1 VVLLKK
7 LTAMYYGE
15 KIKMIR
21 ELRNFSQEYVADKLR
36 IKQNSYSKI
45 ENNQTK
51 LTAEMLQ
58 KTASLFGVSPMDII
72 NQQPA
77 IVNMQPNQGTQ
88 HAIGYIETFVST
100 QKELYEKFVAS
111 KDTEIS
117 RLSKRIE
124 DLMKLLE
131 KK

>member
-1 VVLLKK
+1 
-7 LTAMYYGE
+7 MYGE

-21 ELRNFSQEYVADKLR
+21 EVRNLSQEFVADKLG

-58 KTASLFGVSPMDII
+58 KIADVLQVSPMDIM

-77 IVNMQPNQGTQ
+77 IINLQPNQGTQ
-88 HAIGYIETFVST
+88 NAIGYIETFVST
-100 QKELYEKFVAS
+100 QKELIDKIVSA
-111 KDTEIS
+111 KDSEINS
-117 RLSKRIE
+117 LKQII
-124 DLMKLLE
+124 DKLIGE